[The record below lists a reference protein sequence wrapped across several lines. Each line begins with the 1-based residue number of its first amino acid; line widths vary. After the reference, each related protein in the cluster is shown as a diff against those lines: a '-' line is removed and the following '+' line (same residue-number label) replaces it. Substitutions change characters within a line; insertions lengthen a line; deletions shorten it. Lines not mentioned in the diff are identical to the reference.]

1 MISLKNSKEI
11 EVLRRGGRIL
21 AEILAAL
28 RKEVRAG
35 ISTKYL
41 NDYGEEMIF
50 EAGAKPAFLGY
61 LSKAI
66 GKPYP
71 ASLCTSLNSV
81 IVHGLPSE
89 SVLLKEGDILG
100 LDLGLE
106 FQGLFTDAALTV
118 GVGEI
123 GSEAQNLLSVTK
135 RVLDLALLEVKPGN
149 HIGDIGF
156 AIETFIKSFGFSVI
170 RDLVGHGVGFK
181 LHEEPSIPNWGRKGG
196 GEVLSP
202 GMVLAIEPMVSI
214 GSGEIKL
221 SSDGWGY
228 ETQDKSLAAHFEHTV
243 LVQENGNEV
252 LTSGL

>member
-1 MISLKNSKEI
+1 MINLKNASDIEI
-11 EVLRRGGRIL
+11 LRKGGRIL

-28 RKEVRAG
+28 RKEIRVG
-35 ISTKYL
+35 VSTKYL
-41 NDYGEEMIF
+41 NDCVEKMIF
-50 EAGAKPAFLGY
+50 KAGARPAFLGY
-61 LSKAI
+61 WPK
-66 GKPYP
+66 GVGRPYP

-89 SVLLKEGDILG
+89 GVILKEGDILG

-106 FQGLFTDAALTV
+106 FQGLFTDTALTL
-118 GVGEI
+118 GVGAI

-135 RVLDLALLEVKPGN
+135 RALDLALLEVNPGS
-149 HIGDIGF
+149 HIGDIGW

-181 LHEEPSIPNWGRKGG
+181 LHEEPPIPNWGRRGE
-196 GEVLSP
+196 GEVLRP

-214 GSGEIKL
+214 GSGEIRAC
-221 SSDGWGY
+221 SDGWGY

-243 LVQENGNEV
+243 LVQENGHEV